1 MSVPTFEEVQS
12 AHRRIK
18 PYIHR
23 TPILTSNFFN
33 ALTGSKLFFKCENF
47 QKAGAFK
54 ARGAVNAVFGLS
66 EQQARYG
73 VATHSSGN
81 HGQAISYAAS
91 RRGIKATVVMPDNA
105 PQPKKAAVKEY
116 GGQIIECPPSNKA
129 REESLNKF
137 VADTAAEFIHPYND
151 ARVIAG
157 QATCALE
164 LIEETNP
171 LDAIIAPIGGG
182 GLIAGTCLS
191 TFHLSPNT
199 SVFAAEPE
207 NADDAWQSLQA
218 GKIVE
223 HDAPDT
229 IADGLKTNLGSLTW
243 HFVSRYVKDIL
254 RVSEEEIVDAMYLTW
269 ERMKIVIEP
278 SAAVVLASIIK
289 NPRLFSG
296 MKVGVILSGGNV
308 DLRKLPWQ

>member
-1 MSVPTFEEVQS
+1 M
-12 AHRRIK
+12 
-18 PYIHR
+18 
-23 TPILTSNFFN
+23 TSDFFN
-33 ALTGSKLFFKCENF
+33 VLTNSELFFKCENF

-66 EQQARYG
+66 EQEARNG

-81 HGQAISYAAS
+81 HGQAISYAAG
-91 RRGIKATVVMPDNA
+91 RRGIKATVVMPENA
-105 PQPKKAAVKEY
+105 PPPKKAAVKEY
-116 GGQIIECPPSNKA
+116 GGQIIECRPSNQA
-129 REESLNKF
+129 REESLSAF
-137 VADTAAEFIHPYND
+137 IADTAAEFIHPYND

-164 LIEETNP
+164 LIEETEQ

-191 TFHLSPNT
+191 TSHLAPGT

-218 GKIVE
+218 GKIIE

-243 HFVSRYVKDIL
+243 HFVSRHVKDII
-254 RVSEEEIVDAMYLTW
+254 RVSEGEIVEAMYLTW

-278 SAAVVLASIIK
+278 SSAVALAAIIK
-289 NPRLFSG
+289 NRHEFSG
-296 MKVGVILSGGNV
+296 MKIGVILTGGNV
-308 DLRKLPWQ
+308 DLRRLPWL